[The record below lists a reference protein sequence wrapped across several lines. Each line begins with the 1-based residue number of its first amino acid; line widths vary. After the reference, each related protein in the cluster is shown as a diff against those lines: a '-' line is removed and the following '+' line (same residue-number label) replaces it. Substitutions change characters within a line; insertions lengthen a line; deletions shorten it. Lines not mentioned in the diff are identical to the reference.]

1 MTRTNHTLVCVP
13 DIFEEQ
19 KGEGLPIFSVSICS
33 KLLQTPNLLAHQL
46 SAPCRM
52 RVTSM

>member
-19 KGEGLPIFSVSICS
+19 KGEGLPTCLNSICS
-33 KLLQTPNLLAHQL
+33 KLLQTLNLPAHTL
-46 SAPCRM
+46 SAPSRL
-52 RVTSM
+52 